1 MNAKRFPKARHFAIQ
16 NPKMVKSSVTFT
28 NWIVNDGKARI
39 FFVLYLL
46 AQIVYFTQSY
56 YSLWTYPGLNTFR
69 TVLGHGLPIARG
81 SANVINL
88 NCAIILFTVCRNLI
102 SGLRT
107 TFLNRLI
114 PFDKNIT
121 FHIWTAWSI
130 VFWSVVHVV
139 AHNFNFLHASQAL
152 SVKPELLSLTSG
164 PGWTGQVI
172 MVSLFLMVSVFS

>member
-1 MNAKRFPKARHFAIQ
+1 MIISYVA
-16 NPKMVKSSVTFT
+16 FT

-39 FFVLYLL
+39 IFGLYLL
-46 AQIVYFTQSY
+46 AQIAVFAHTYHFFWTSP
-56 YSLWTYPGLNTFR
+56 SLKTFR
-69 TVLGHGLPIARG
+69 TLLGHSLPIARG

-172 MVSLFLMVSVFS
+172 MVSLFLMVSVFRWIATISLSMFYL